1 MTALLAAV
9 ALIAAGQA
17 KLADPSDPPAAQ
29 AEAAAAPGPQAEPA
43 DPGDPS
49 PPPPPAPDLPPAEAP
64 GAPSPARP
72 PAPPARPTLVSLLSG
87 ETLHGAA
94 TSLGWVGW
102 PSLGA
107 AWGQSVSEKDDL
119 GLLFQYDWAAT
130 EMTLGGFYRR
140 SLGKAAAFDLGGK
153 VGVYW
158 YANHEGTLVY
168 EDNQAAHGV
177 QFVPSLLLSARGAGG
192 IFSLAGDLSMTV
204 TLAGDGGFL
213 FRPRVSLAYEGEL
226 FDRVTLGIRGGA
238 GYRVGSGDAPLA
250 DGMAELELVVLGGY
264 RIF

>member
-1 MTALLAAV
+1 MIAFLAAV
-9 ALIAAGQA
+9 ALLVPGQA
-17 KLADPSDPPAAQ
+17 KLADPVDPAP
-29 AEAAAAPGPQAEPA
+29 AAAAAAEPA
-43 DPGDPS
+43 DPGEPS
-49 PPPPPAPDLPPAEAP
+49 LPPPPAPDLPPAEAP
-64 GAPSPARP
+64 GAPSPARV
-72 PAPPARPTLVSLLSG
+72 AAVPARPALVSLLSG
-87 ETLHGAA
+87 ETLHGGA

-102 PSLGA
+102 PSIGV
-107 AWGQSVSEKDDL
+107 AWGQGVSEKDDL

-130 EMTLGGFYRR
+130 EMTFGGFYRR
-140 SLGKAAAFDLGGK
+140 SLGKAAAFDLAGK
-153 VGVYW
+153 VGVHW

-168 EDNQAAHGV
+168 EDNQAAHGI

-213 FRPRVSLAYEGEL
+213 FRPRVSLAYEAEL
-226 FDRVTLGIRGGA
+226 YDRVTLGIRGGA